1 MVKLTYVFASAL
13 LVVMLAA
20 CSKSQEEAPAADA
33 PTSQVAEAIEN
44 DAAPAESGADASSKA
59 VAKDDAEIAQAQ
71 AVTPEQ
77 LSSTA
82 ATYVDSERKFV
93 RTANARFRVKDVY
106 QSAMTIE
113 NVVASQGGFV
123 VKNDIRSE
131 VENIRRYPK
140 DSKTL
145 LEFTEFSVR
154 GDLSVRVPSA
164 KTQDFLR
171 AIANQIEFLN
181 NRNFAAQ
188 DVQFN
193 LLRQHLEYQRNQET
207 QRQLGDIAQSPGK
220 VADRADVVSSQ
231 LDVKAQR
238 DEAIVQRKE
247 VEDKVSFSTIDL
259 SLYQLSKVQKA
270 EVANVDAMIDANRPG
285 FFSQLMDAMSTGWR
299 GFLALI
305 IALSTVWPL
314 WLLLAA
320 GVYLVRY
327 LFKRKKV

>member
-1 MVKLTYVFASAL
+1 MTKLTYVFASAF
-13 LVVMLAA
+13 LVVTLAA
-20 CSKSQEEAPAADA
+20 CQKSQEQAGAADA
-33 PTSQVAEAIEN
+33 QISEATESIA
-44 DAAPAESGADASSKA
+44 DAAPAEPSADASSKA
-59 VAKDDAEIAQAQ
+59 VAKDDAEIASAQ

-82 ATYVDSERKFV
+82 ATYVDNERKFV
-93 RTANARFRVKDVY
+93 RTANAQFRVKDVY

-113 NVVASQGGFV
+113 NVVASHGGFV
-123 VKNDIRSE
+123 VKNDINSQI
-131 VENIRRYPK
+131 ENVRRYPK

-154 GDLSVRVPSA
+154 GNLSVRVPSA

-193 LLRQHLEYQRNQET
+193 LLRQQLEYQRNQDT

-238 DEAIVQRKE
+238 DEAVVQRKE

-314 WLLLAA
+314 WLLIAA
-320 GVYLVRY
+320 GVYLVRL
-327 LFKRKKV
+327 LFKRKKE

>member
-1 MVKLTYVFASAL
+1 MAKLTYVFASAL
-13 LVVMLAA
+13 LVVTLAA
-20 CSKSQEEAPAADA
+20 CQKSQEQAADVSA
-33 PTSQVAEAIEN
+33 SEAAESIEN
-44 DAAPAESGADASSKA
+44 TAAPAQAEPGALSKA
-59 VAKDDAEIAQAQ
+59 VAEDDAEIARAQ

-82 ATYVDSERKFV
+82 ATYVDNERKFV
-93 RTANARFRVKDVY
+93 RTANAQFRVKDVY

-113 NVVASQGGFV
+113 NVVASHGGFV
-123 VKNDIRSE
+123 VKNDINSE
-131 VENIRRYPK
+131 IENVRRYPK

-154 GDLSVRVPSA
+154 GTMSVRVPSA

-193 LLRQHLEYQRNQET
+193 LLRQQLEYQRSQDT
-207 QRQLGDIAQSPGK
+207 QRQLGDIAQAPGK
-220 VADRADVVSSQ
+220 VADRAEVVTSQ
-231 LDVKAQR
+231 LDIKAQR
-238 DEAIVQRKE
+238 DEATVQRKE

-259 SLYQLSKVQKA
+259 SLYQLSKVQQA

-285 FFSQLMDAMSTGWR
+285 FFSQLRDAMSTGWR

-305 IALSTVWPL
+305 VALSTLWPL
-314 WLLLAA
+314 WLLMAA
-320 GVYLVRY
+320 GAYFVRY
-327 LFKRKKV
+327 LFKRKKA